1 MIVSSGQQLTL
12 THDNNAILIH
22 VTAVDAPGVVT
33 MNTEVSL
40 MWLPPL

>member
-1 MIVSSGQQLTL
+1 
-12 THDNNAILIH
+12 
-22 VTAVDAPGVVT
+22 VTDVDSPGVVT